1 MSPTSGA
8 TIRAAL
14 PTVVEEGAGADR
26 LFIGEA
32 VCPQVPMDAKSGTY
46 PKVQIKL
53 GQLLTKASTLRERG
67 SSYGKIS
74 QEWTSDTYD
83 CLDRGLEESVD
94 DTDVKDKDK
103 FPDLIASTKRWV
115 QRNMRIDHEVRAA
128 AIAMSASNYGAGTNS
143 VVAYTIAN
151 LTTIDFA
158 LDVSLAIE
166 RVLALGEVPNTIIM
180 SNTVALRLKSSTKL
194 QNYCRGALPNDA
206 TLQLSA
212 AAIQGAF
219 ADQGIEHVLIGR
231 LQYNTAKQGAT
242 VVMSNVWG
250 TTYVWVGATN
260 PSPGAGSAGLM
271 NVGAQATLVWNAE
284 GGIWVTETYRNEE
297 NRSTIVRVRQNT
309 VEKCINGNAGTLIT
323 TQYA

>member
-1 MSPTSGA
+1 MYPSSGA
-8 TIRAAL
+8 TIRADLNAM
-14 PTVVEEGAGADR
+14 VEEAVGVDR

-32 VCPQVPMDAKSGTY
+32 AAPQVPVDAKSGTY
-46 PKVQIKL
+46 PKVQINA
-53 GQLLTKASTLRERG
+53 GQLLSKVSSLRNRG

-74 QEWTSDTYD
+74 RAWTTDTYD
-83 CLDRGLEESVD
+83 CLDRGLEETVD
-94 DTDVKDKDK
+94 DTDVKDLRR
-103 FPDLIASTKRWV
+103 FFGLEASAARWV
-115 QRNMRIDHEVRAA
+115 LRNMRIDHEYRVSAMT
-128 AIAMSASNYGAGTNS
+128 MSATNYGAGTNS

-151 LTTIDFA
+151 LATIDFP
-158 LDVSLAIE
+158 LDVALAIE

-194 QNYCRGALPNDA
+194 QNYCRGALPSDA

-212 AAIQGAF
+212 QAIQRAF

-242 VVMSNVWG
+242 VSLSNIWG

-260 PSPGAGSAGLM
+260 PTPGVGSAGVM

-284 GGIWVTETYRNEE
+284 GGLWVTETYRDEA
-297 NRSTIVRVRQNT
+297 NRSNVVRVRQNT
-309 VEKCINGNAGTLIT
+309 TEKCINGNAGTLIT